1 MREKIKLIQKKV
13 GATPDGVVG
22 PETVAA
28 IMAALG
34 IKEDTPLAWPTQ
46 KEVRSGKSLFGA
58 PGCEENL
65 QSILPAY
72 PLYYEGKPVRSIR
85 VHKCIASHV
94 KAALEEV
101 LAHYGLQEIRRLGLD
116 VYGGSYNNRPTASGK
131 SISMHAW
138 GIALDFAPRANAYAL
153 KAPRATLSHP
163 DCEKWWQ
170 IWESHGAVSLGR
182 ERNYDW
188 MHLQFATLE

>member
-1 MREKIKLIQKKV
+1 MKTTIRQIQQHLGV
-13 GATPDGVVG
+13 TADGIMG
-22 PETVAA
+22 PQTLRA
-28 IMAALG
+28 ISAALG
-34 IKEDTPLAWPTQ
+34 IKARPVWPGQ
-46 KEVRSGKSLFGA
+46 AEVRSGRSLFGV

-85 VHKCIASHV
+85 VHKCIAGHV

-101 LAHYGLQEIRRLGLD
+101 LAHYGLEEIHRLGLD

-153 KAPRATLSHP
+153 KAPRASLSHP
-163 DCEKWWQ
+163 DCVKWWQ

-188 MHLQFATLE
+188 MHLQFATLD